1 MIGPRAAQQDLQF
14 IFHGGQWYYQLI
26 LIHFYLKLHYAC
38 RLRAI
43 EVCIVEI
50 HGLFSSDD
58 DSREEQQRCA
68 SSWGWP
74 EECRF
79 RDPVH
84 PVAGSSWLAGVRDF
98 VLLCRCCVV
107 TYVSGPDHKAGLH
120 FSIRAQVGYIPAWF
134 GLCWCR
140 NIRG

>member
-1 MIGPRAAQQDLQF
+1 MTVRFKFYFQAESDSDLQF
-14 IFHGGQWYYQLI
+14 MLHGEQGYDQLI
-26 LIHFYLKLHYAC
+26 FIHFYLKLHYAC

-79 RDPVH
+79 WDPV
-84 PVAGSSWLAGVRDF
+84 
-98 VLLCRCCVV
+98 
-107 TYVSGPDHKAGLH
+107 
-120 FSIRAQVGYIPAWF
+120 QPA
-134 GLCWCR
+134 R
-140 NIRG
+140 

>member
-1 MIGPRAAQQDLQF
+1 M
-14 IFHGGQWYYQLI
+14 
-26 LIHFYLKLHYAC
+26 
-38 RLRAI
+38 
-43 EVCIVEI
+43 EI

-84 PVAGSSWLAGVRDF
+84 PVAGSSWLAGVRGF

-107 TYVSGPDHKAGLH
+107 TYVRGPDLTAGLH
-120 FSIRAQVGYIPAWF
+120 FSIRAQVGNSAWLVLCLESGGYLSRLAVLSFESVHGPRLYPAQDLPQDRF
-134 GLCWCR
+134 PER
-140 NIRG
+140 P